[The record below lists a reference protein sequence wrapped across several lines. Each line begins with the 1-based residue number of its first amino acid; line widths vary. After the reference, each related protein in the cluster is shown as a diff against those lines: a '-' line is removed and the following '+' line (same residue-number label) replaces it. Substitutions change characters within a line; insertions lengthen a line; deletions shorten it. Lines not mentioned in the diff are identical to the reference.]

1 MPPYARNAHMIDRSQ
16 VLRAVQ
22 QDIENSDLS
31 EQNKRYLLRL
41 IRVDPDYFYEFID
54 DTIESHRKA
63 PPPQPSAA
71 PPSAPQPS
79 AAAPAEAS
87 SPAVEKAKAR
97 GGQYRLFQGDRS
109 PSPFFFG
116 STEHTGR
123 LAAGG
128 LSPGGLALD

>member
-1 MPPYARNAHMIDRSQ
+1 MIDRSQ

-87 SPAVEKAKAR
+87 SPAVEKAKANVIR
-97 GGQYRLFQGDRS
+97 MVSQLAELPPPEGDRS